1 MALFHVNP
9 ATGEAGACS
18 AQKGKCPFGS
28 TDDHFTSAE
37 AARSSYENS
46 MAAKAHAPVSKQ
58 KGDGRAARGAWPDIE
73 LYRSRIEKY
82 DEVFVH
88 TQGKIAIIHDLR
100 GMEVFKNGKA
110 AKTSGTP
117 SDLRNGRGA
126 WKRVK
131 DSGEELMSVEDYNTA
146 YNNPENIVAAPVAA
160 APAVDTKAVREA
172 ANRKAGFPANSQLDA
187 SKTGQ
192 LSQTHTTSFDYYSPY
207 SILPIAKRGNPHK
220 DMANSSN
227 GLTMWN
233 YKDRQGNEHV
243 ATLEVWK
250 GKTDTGRDA
259 YKLVAT
265 GGDDVHTIGSTTAF
279 QHDQS
284 LTRLGSSWTM
294 VGGLKTE
301 VDGEAFGEI
310 PDRSMPIYTFK

>member
-46 MAAKAHAPVSKQ
+46 MASKIHAPVSKPR
-58 KGDGRAARGAWPDIE
+58 GDGRSTRGAWPDLE
-73 LYRSRIEKY
+73 LYRSRIGKY

-88 TQGKIAIIHDLR
+88 TQGKIAIIHDAR

-126 WKRVK
+126 WKLVK
-131 DSGEELMSVEDYNTA
+131 GSTEELMSTEDYNSA
-146 YNNPENIVAAPVAA
+146 YENPENVAVPISSPMPV
-160 APAVDTKAVREA
+160 VDKKAIREA
-172 ANRKAGFPANSQLDA
+172 ANKKAGFPANSQLNA

-192 LSQTHTTSFDYYSPY
+192 LTQTHSTTADYYNPY
-207 SILPIAKRGNPHK
+207 PILAIGKRGNPHK
-220 DMANSSN
+220 DMANSPD

-233 YKDRQGNEHV
+233 YKDRDGNEHI

-265 GGDDVHTIGSTTAF
+265 GGDDVHTIGSTTVF

-284 LTRLGSSWTM
+284 RQYIEGNWTM

-301 VDGEAFGEI
+301 IDGEAFGEV

>member
-46 MAAKAHAPVSKQ
+46 MATKAHAAVSKPR
-58 KGDGRAARGAWPDIE
+58 GDGRSTRGAWPDIE
-73 LYRSRIEKY
+73 LYRSRIGKY

-88 TQGKIAIIHDLR
+88 TQGKIAIIHDAR

-117 SDLRNGRGA
+117 NDLRNGRGA

-131 DSGEELMSVEDYNTA
+131 GSNEELMSTEDYNSA
-146 YNNPENIVAAPVAA
+146 YENPDNAPVPVASTM
-160 APAVDTKAVREA
+160 PVVDKKAIRET
-172 ANRKAGFPANSQLDA
+172 ANKKAGFPANSQLDA

-192 LSQTHTTSFDYYSPY
+192 LTQTHSTTADYNNPY
-207 SILPIAKRGNPHK
+207 PILAIGKRGNPHK
-220 DMANSSN
+220 DMANSPD

-233 YKDRQGNEHV
+233 FKDRQGNEHV

-250 GKTDTGRDA
+250 GKSDTGRDS

-265 GGDDVHTIGSTTAF
+265 GGDDVHTVGSTTTF

-284 LTRLGSSWTM
+284 RQYMPGVWTM

-301 VDGEAFGEI
+301 VDGEAFGEV